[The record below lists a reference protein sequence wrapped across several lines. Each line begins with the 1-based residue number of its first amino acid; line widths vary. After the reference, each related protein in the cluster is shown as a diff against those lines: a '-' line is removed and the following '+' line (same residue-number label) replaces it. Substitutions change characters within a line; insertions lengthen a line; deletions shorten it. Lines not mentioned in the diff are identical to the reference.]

1 MSYYKPAPLDFETL
15 IPEEMLLRSKQFCQ
29 RVSKRRTVREF
40 SDQYVEEEILINA
53 IRAAA
58 TSPSGANKQPWH
70 FVLISDPDIKR
81 EIRLAAEKEEREFYT
96 RRAPQSW
103 LEDLE
108 QFGTDANK
116 PFLEQA
122 PYLIAIFLQKFSTD
136 GENNKQKNY
145 YMPESVGIATG
156 ILITALHWSGLATL
170 THTPSPMAFLNI
182 ILNRPKNE
190 KPYLLLVTGY
200 PIDNAEVP
208 LIDRRPL
215 KDTFSKF

>member
-1 MSYYKPAPLDFETL
+1 MSDYKPIPLDFEAL
-15 IPEEMLLRSKQFCQ
+15 APEEMLLRSRQFCQ
-29 RVSKRRTVREF
+29 SISKRRTVREF
-40 SDQYVEEEILINA
+40 SNQTVEEEILINA
-53 IRAAA
+53 IRAAGS
-58 TSPSGANKQPWH
+58 SPSGANKQPWH
-70 FVLISDPDIKR
+70 FALVSDPDIKK

-122 PYLIAIFLQKFSTD
+122 PYLIAIFLQKSSRD
-136 GENNKQKNY
+136 SENNKQKNY

-170 THTPSPMAFLNI
+170 THTPSPMAFLNT

-190 KPYLLLVTGY
+190 KPYLLLVAGY
-200 PIDNAEVP
+200 PVDNAEVP
-208 LIDRRPL
+208 QIDRKPL
-215 KDTFSKF
+215 KDTLTKF